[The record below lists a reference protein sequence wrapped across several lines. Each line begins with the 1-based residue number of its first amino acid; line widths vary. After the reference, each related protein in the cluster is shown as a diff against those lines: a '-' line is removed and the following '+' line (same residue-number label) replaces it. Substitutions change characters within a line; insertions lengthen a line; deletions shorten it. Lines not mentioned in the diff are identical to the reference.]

1 MSLKAVEMQ
10 IALPRTQDAGKSQS
24 EWNNRALLMNLQAHE
39 AVQKEADKKRKTVS
53 ENEEA
58 YLAEWKDDTS
68 GRDHDLPPTQLKEI
82 DHHSEEQ
89 VQHPFKGHH
98 IDYLG

>member
-10 IALPRTQDAGKSQS
+10 IALPRTQDAGKLQS
-24 EWNNRALLMNLQAHE
+24 EWNNRALLMNGQANV

-58 YLAEWKDDTS
+58 YLAEWKDDAS
-68 GRDHDLPPTQLKEI
+68 DRDRDLPPAQVKDI

-89 VQHPFKGHH
+89 VQHPFKGHY

>member
-10 IALPRTQDAGKSQS
+10 IALPRTQDAGKLQS
-24 EWNNRALLMNLQAHE
+24 ELNNRALLMNGQANV

-58 YLAEWKDDTS
+58 YLAEWKDDES
-68 GRDHDLPPTQLKEI
+68 GRDRDLPPTQVKDIE
-82 DHHSEEQ
+82 HHSEDQ

>member
-10 IALPRTQDAGKSQS
+10 IALPRTQDAGKLQS
-24 EWNNRALLMNLQAHE
+24 EWNNRALLMNGQANV
-39 AVQKEADKKRKTVS
+39 AVLKEADKKRKTVS

-58 YLAEWKDDTS
+58 YLAEWKDDES
-68 GRDHDLPPTQLKEI
+68 GRDRDLPPTQVKDIE
-82 DHHSEEQ
+82 HHSEDQ